1 MDTENEK
8 QAKIKE
14 VIKDL
19 SKSTVFTSEQD
30 INDYLDKFRE
40 IYINNDEVVYRH
52 MYSDL
57 FTTLLELK
65 NKNIVID
72 GIGENLYTIYL
83 KCDEND
89 ALKKPLKKLVDHTNL
104 EIARINYVSNID
116 ERIGMTGQDLQE
128 KFNETYE
135 IATKLKPQVDTLF
148 EKTNST
154 YSEFISILGI
164 FSGIVL
170 VYFGGTSILGNVLS
184 NIENTFLL
192 KSIAIAIIVG
202 IIVLNVIFMFLYF
215 LSKLIHEN
223 IARTTEDLSYESF
236 TNRLKIKYPIVFYL
250 NFFLLFLLIFDGIV
264 WLIYAVN
271 EEFNLLQII
280 ILYFQNINQK
290 SLVIFGMLSM
300 LFVVDFIFVMYYIY
314 GKLFEKET
322 GNRIQLSFI
331 DKTKL
336 YRERGDWYFINHWG
350 ELEDCLK
357 PSEGIVKLLKIKK
370 ENFISKILNIKR
382 RLFNRYPKI
391 IWFNIIMLIIIFI
404 YL

>member
-192 KSIAIAIIVG
+192 KGIAIAIIVG
-202 IIVLNVIFMFLYF
+202 IIVLNIIFMFLYF
-215 LSKLIHEN
+215 LAKLIHEN

-250 NFFLLFLLIFDGIV
+250 NFFLLFLLIFDGII

-271 EEFNLLQII
+271 EKFNLLQII
-280 ILYFQNINQK
+280 ILYFQNVNQK

-370 ENFISKILNIKR
+370 ENYISKILNIKR

>member
-215 LSKLIHEN
+215 LAKLIHEN

-250 NFFLLFLLIFDGIV
+250 NFFLLFLLIFDEII

-271 EEFNLLQII
+271 EKFNLLQII

-290 SLVIFGMLSM
+290 SLVIFGMLSI

-357 PSEGIVKLLKIKK
+357 PSEGIVKLLRIKK
-370 ENFISKILNIKR
+370 ENFISKILNTKR

-404 YL
+404 YI

>member
-1 MDTENEK
+1 MNTENEK
-8 QAKIKE
+8 QTKIKE
-14 VIKDL
+14 IIKDL
-19 SKSTVFTSEQD
+19 SKSTALQSEKD
-30 INDYLDKFRE
+30 IENYLVKFRE
-40 IYINNDEVVYRH
+40 IYIDNDEVVYRH

-65 NKNIVID
+65 NKNIDID
-72 GIGENLYTIYL
+72 GIGENLCTIYSE
-83 KCDEND
+83 CNEADE
-89 ALKKPLKKLVDHTNL
+89 LRKPLKKLVDHTNL

-116 ERIGMTGQDLQE
+116 ARIGTTGQNLQK
-128 KFNETYE
+128 KFEETYE
-135 IATKLKPQVDTLF
+135 IATKLEPKVDTLF

-202 IIVLNVIFMFLYF
+202 LIVLNTIFMFLYF
-215 LSKLIHEN
+215 LAKLIHEN

-236 TNRLKIKYPIVFYL
+236 INRLKIKYPIVFYL

-264 WLIYAVN
+264 WSIYAVN